1 MGRWR
6 QLFAR
11 AGRSRRMTGIA
22 GNIGGGLARL
32 IAHLRAEKAA
42 GDRVLNA
49 IAACPRERFI
59 PESFRDQA
67 YIDAALPIAAGQ
79 TISQPWVVAT
89 MTEAL
94 DVQPHHKVLEIG
106 TGSGWQTAILARLA
120 AQVCTIERHAA
131 LSRAARQVLE
141 ALGIGNV
148 RYRVGDGT
156 LGWPEEAPFDRIIV
170 TAAADK
176 APPPALL
183 AQLSPEAGVMLI
195 PVKEDDPD
203 GEHLWRVTRTGKEIA
218 RVRLSAVR
226 FVPLVAGMPK
236 AR

>member
-1 MGRWR
+1 MARWPR
-6 QLFAR
+6 LFAR
-11 AGRSRRMTGIA
+11 AARSDVA
-22 GNIGGGLARL
+22 GGPETLTAGLARL

-42 GDRVLNA
+42 SERVLIA
-49 IAACPRERFI
+49 MAACPREKFV

-67 YIDAALPIAAGQ
+67 YIDAALPLSSGQ

-89 MTEAL
+89 MTDAL

-120 AQVCTIERHAA
+120 ATVCSIERHAP
-131 LSRAARQVLE
+131 LSRGAKAVLHQ
-141 ALGIGNV
+141 LGIANV
-148 RYRVGDGT
+148 RLRIGDGT
-156 LGWPEEAPFDRIIV
+156 LGWPEEAPFDRIMV

-183 AQLSPEAGVMLI
+183 AQLSPEGGVMLI
-195 PVKEDDPD
+195 PVKEAEPD
-203 GEHLWRVTRTGKEIA
+203 GEHLWRVTRTGKEIS

-226 FVPLVAGMPK
+226 FVPLLPGMPK
-236 AR
+236 AK